1 MVLETSSKEDRHLN
15 SLQGG
20 IILLQETHCNQT
32 LERRWLNEWGG
43 QGLFANGSTSSKGV
57 AILFSKKLKFKITE
71 KRLDPDGRMII
82 VTIIIEP
89 DALSF
94 TLVNVYAP
102 TQSHPHQQTSNL
114 STLESKI
121 NKFNLD
127 HLIVVGD
134 FNLHLDPILD
144 CVNVKPSNN

>member
-1 MVLETSSKEDRHLN
+1 MTNANNFPHIKN
-15 SLQGG
+15 SRS
-20 IILLQETHCNQT
+20 TV
-32 LERRWLNEWGG
+32 
-43 QGLFANGSTSSKGV
+43 FANGNTSSKGV
-57 AILFSKKLKFKITE
+57 AILFSKKLKFNITDTF
-71 KRLDPDGRMII
+71 LDPDGRMII

-89 DALSF
+89 DALCF

-114 STLESKI
+114 ATLESKI

-127 HLIVVGD
+127 HLIIAGD

-144 CVNVKPSNN
+144 CVNVKPSNNSVNHVTLYISVIWLPF